1 MLPEEAQAIMMK
13 ILLVVFGTIMLC
25 VSKVRAKEVSVSP
38 KPNFHIS
45 SNTTHLN

>member
-25 VSKVRAKEVSVSP
+25 VSRVRASELS
-38 KPNFHIS
+38 HS
-45 SNTTHLN
+45 SALKNTAPIQITSSR